1 MAVFQNRLLLN
12 YHNCFFAN
20 QTLSTNFQFLHSAI
34 RRDKNQTNNMK
45 ILEIKVLKGPN
56 YWSVRRPKLIQMKL
70 DLEEME
76 QKPTNAIAG
85 FKERLE
91 KIFPSMIEH
100 RCSVGERGGFFQRVE
115 EGTWMGHVIEHMALE
130 LQTLAG
136 MDTGFGRT
144 RGTGVEGEYYVVFSY
159 MEEDA
164 GVYAARAA
172 VRICQALTDNTGYDL
187 DEDIQKLRE
196 IREDTR
202 LGPSTGCIVEEA
214 AKRNIPYIRL
224 NKQSLVQLGY
234 GVHQKRIRATIAS
247 TTSNIAVDIAGD
259 KEETKLLLGAA
270 EIPVPGGTVIRT
282 EEGLKEAIEKYKYPL
297 VIKPI
302 DGNHGKGNTT
312 NITTWEQAIKAL
324 EAAKVYGRNVIVE
337 KFITGYD
344 FRCLVINNKFI
355 CAALRT
361 PASVVGD
368 GVHNIQ
374 WLIDETNKDPR
385 RGYGHEKVLTQITI
399 DQFTQKMM
407 DDGNFT
413 LETIPKKGERVLLK
427 PTANLST
434 GGTSSDVTDEVHPA
448 NVFMFER
455 IAKIIGLD
463 ICGIDVMATDLR
475 TPVSENGGAILE
487 VNAAPGF
494 RMHIEPAEGLPR
506 NVAEPVIDMLFPKG
520 SIGRIPI
527 IAVTGTN
534 GKTTTTRLTAHIA
547 KSAGKKVGYTTSD
560 GVYIQNQLM
569 MKGDCTGPISS
580 AFVLKDPTVDFA
592 ILECARGGIL
602 KSGLAF
608 QHCDVAVVTNVAADH
623 IGLGGINT
631 VEQMAKVKAV
641 VPETVFNH
649 GFAILNAEDDL
660 VYAMREGLKCNIA
673 LFSMDENN
681 SRIKKHCAGGG
692 LATVYENGYV
702 TIMKGNW
709 KIRVMAAKDIPLTY
723 EGKAWHNIANCL
735 PAVMATY
742 LYRDITIEDIRQ
754 GLLTF
759 IPGESLT
766 PGRLNF
772 FHFKNFTFLADFA
785 HNPHGLKLLCDFVS
799 KLDYKTRI
807 GVISG
812 TGDRRDE
819 DIMELGEISAGYF
832 DEIIIRC
839 DKNLRGRSA
848 DEIISLLQQG
858 INKINASVPVKVIAN
873 ENEALEYIY
882 ANPVQGALY
891 TIMCDVVAGAL
902 DKIKELKAREDKN

>member
-1 MAVFQNRLLLN
+1 
-12 YHNCFFAN
+12 
-20 QTLSTNFQFLHSAI
+20 
-34 RRDKNQTNNMK
+34 MK
-45 ILEIKVLKGPN
+45 ILEIKILRGPN
-56 YWSVRRPKLIQMKL
+56 YWSVRRTKLIQMKL

-76 QKPTNAIAG
+76 QRPTNSIDG
-85 FKERLE
+85 FRQRLE
-91 KIFPSMIEH
+91 KMFPTMIEH
-100 RCSVGERGGFFQRVE
+100 RCSVGERGGFFQRVD
-115 EGTWMGHVIEHMALE
+115 EGTWMGHVIEHIALE

-136 MDTGFGRT
+136 MDVGFGRT
-144 RGTGVEGEYYVVFSY
+144 RTANEKEGVYYVCFTY

-164 GVYAARAA
+164 GVYAAKAA
-172 VRICQALTDNTGYDL
+172 VRIAQSLIDDTPYDL
-187 DEDIQKLRE
+187 NEDIQQLRE

-214 AKRNIPYIRL
+214 AKRNIPFIRL

-247 TTSNIAVDIAGD
+247 TTSNIAVDIACD
-259 KEETKLLLGAA
+259 KEETKMLLEAA
-270 EIPVPGGTVIRT
+270 EIPVPRGTVIRT
-282 EEGLKEAIEKYKYPL
+282 EEGLKDAVAKFGYPL

-312 NITTWEQAIKAL
+312 NITTWEQATKAL
-324 EAAKVYGRNVIVE
+324 EAAKQYGRNVIVE
-337 KFITGYD
+337 KFITGFD

-368 GVHNIQ
+368 GIHNLQ

-399 DQFTQKMM
+399 DQFTQKML
-407 DDGNFT
+407 DDAKIT
-413 LETIPKKGERVLLK
+413 LEYVPAKGERVLLK

-434 GGTSSDVTDEVHPA
+434 GGTSTDVTDEVHPA

-475 TPVSENGGAILE
+475 TPVAENGGAILE

-520 SIGRIPI
+520 SEGRIPI

-547 KSAGKKVGYTTSD
+547 KTARKKVGYTTSD

-569 MKGDCTGPISS
+569 MKGDCTGPVSS
-580 AFVLKDPTVDFA
+580 TFVLKDPTVDFA
-592 ILECARGGIL
+592 VLECARGGIL
-602 KSGLAF
+602 KNGLAF
-608 QHCDVAVVTNVAADH
+608 NNCDVAIVTNVAADH

-641 VPETVFNH
+641 VPETVFPH
-649 GFAILNAEDDL
+649 GYAILNAEDDL
-660 VYAMREGLKCNIA
+660 VYNMKHDLKCNIA

-681 SRIKKHCAGGG
+681 ARLKEHCAKGG
-692 LATVYENGYV
+692 LATVYENGFV
-702 TIMKGNW
+702 SIMKGNW

-723 EGKAWHNIANCL
+723 EGKAVHNIANCL

-742 LYRDITIEDIRQ
+742 LYRDISIDDIKL
-754 GLLTF
+754 GLQTF
-759 IPGESLT
+759 MPGEALT

-772 FHFKNFTFLADFA
+772 FHFKNITFLADFA
-785 HNPHGLKLLCDFVS
+785 HNPHGLKLLGDFVS
-799 KLDYKTRI
+799 KLDYKTKV

-819 DIMELGEISAGYF
+819 DIRELGEISAQYF

-839 DKNLRGRSA
+839 DKNLRGRTA
-848 DEIISLLQQG
+848 EEIIDLLKEG
-858 INKINASVPVKVIAN
+858 INKINPNIPTLTIAN

-882 ANPVQGALY
+882 ANQVHGALY

-902 DKIKELKAREDKN
+902 DKIKELKEREERG